1 VSLHL
6 RFAER
11 LFIAMGHTYK
21 PNLVPPAASFR
32 KRTAVTIIHLGRPL
46 PNGSSDL
53 PENAAGLNRRSDGQ
67 PDRVSLFG
75 LAPRGVCLA
84 IECYHRCRWALTSP
98 FHPSPPEEGWSI
110 LCCTCRHPSFGRMP
124 GRYPARC
131 PLVFGLSSEAVSP
144 GDRPVCLI

>member
-1 VSLHL
+1 LHL

-98 FHPSPPEEGWSI
+98 FHPSPSKGRLVYS
-110 LCCTCRHPSFGRMP
+110 LLHLSSSVFRRMP
-124 GRYPARC
+124 GSYPARC
-131 PLVFGLSSEAVSP
+131 PLVFGLSSEAKAPATVRYAP
-144 GDRPVCLI
+144 